1 MGATGYVL
9 TIPDEVLKKLEL
21 ADTKINAIAESSEK
35 TANRFNQ
42 AFSSMPLS
50 VHPLIK
56 RLDALKNIG
65 KLHLGSVLKK
75 YTSDS

>member
-35 TANRFNQ
+35 NSKQ
-42 AFSSMPLS
+42 VQSSIFE
-50 VHPLIK
+50 HGFIC
-56 RLDALKNIG
+56 
-65 KLHLGSVLKK
+65 
-75 YTSDS
+75 

>member
-35 TANRFNQ
+35 QQTD
-42 AFSSMPLS
+42 S
-50 VHPLIK
+50 IK
-56 RLDALKNIG
+56 HFRAWLYL
-65 KLHLGSVLKK
+65 LTH
-75 YTSDS
+75 